1 MNCKNCGS
9 ENPAGAKFCQECG
22 TSLPQV
28 KNCISCGAEL
38 PLESKFCLECG
49 TKQEIESGED
59 LSTTGINMGDK
70 NVIAGD
76 VVSNVTNNTQVHHN
90 EQITNNVT
98 NNVTNSTTNNTTII
112 NQDDTKKVV
121 SCDCC
126 GRSVLITESYK
137 CNKCS
142 KTVCKD
148 CFDIDAAV
156 CYLCSPNKRVTK
168 IISSE
173 VQEFIDKVKEYD
185 AKLLNLSK
193 NRKMNFDTSSLQ
205 GFGKSFFKSIGSIS
219 NVGKEMYDI
228 DLEKEHYV
236 NDFTPPRTKRA
247 FNDSILFMETQ
258 RDSNKGQ
265 PVRLD
270 VNWDLIWSKKISSL
284 ISQANILFGDD
295 ADFMESLRKH
305 ESLAKTASSNMKLS
319 LSEKMWNLG
328 RGMF

>member
-1 MNCKNCGS
+1 MKCSNCGS

-22 TSLPQV
+22 TALPLI
-28 KNCISCGAEL
+28 KNCVNCGAEL
-38 PLESKFCLECG
+38 SLESKFCFECG
-49 TKQEIESGED
+49 AKQEQAGENGTSG
-59 LSTTGINMGDK
+59 LTMGDK

-76 VVSNVTNNTQVHHN
+76 VNSTVNNNQQIHHN
-90 EQITNNVT
+90 ETITNNVI
-98 NNVTNSTTNNTTII
+98 NNVSNTTNNTTNII

-126 GRSVLITESYK
+126 GRSVVITESYK

-156 CYLCSPNKRVTK
+156 CYLCSPNQRVTK

-185 AKLLNLSK
+185 AKLTNLSK

-205 GFGKSFFKSIGSIS
+205 GFGKSFFKGIGSIS
-219 NVGKEMYDI
+219 NVGNEMYDI

-236 NDFTPPRTKRA
+236 SDFTPSRTKRA
-247 FNDSILFMETQ
+247 FNDTILFMETQ
-258 RDSNKGQ
+258 RDSSKGQ
-265 PVRLD
+265 PIRID
-270 VNWDLIWSKKISSL
+270 ANWELIWSKKINSL

-295 ADFMESLRKH
+295 PDFMESLRKH
-305 ESLAKTASSNMKLS
+305 EMLAKTASSNMKLS
-319 LSEKMWNLG
+319 LSEKMWNFG
-328 RGMF
+328 RGAF